1 MMIFCEWLVEGVK
14 TPSLYAKLALHSLFQ
29 SNSPVSASMALI
41 ATPSISRYTT
51 FSAISDTGRGGAEN
65 GRLNS

>member
-1 MMIFCEWLVEGVK
+1 VNGWWKGVK
-14 TPSLYAKLALHSLFQ
+14 TPSLYAKLAPHPLFQ

-41 ATPSISRYTT
+41 EISFSRYTT

-65 GRLNS
+65 GLLNS